1 MLVTHHCAIPNIKE
15 GMNVKILTLNA
26 TSQNNVIKVGT

>member
-1 MLVTHHCAIPNIKE
+1 MLVTHHCAILNIKE
-15 GMNVKILTLNA
+15 DMDDKNLILNA